1 VILGKRLYNDAC
13 KSLMRAIVEL
23 GAGNRETAIGHINEA
38 IGSARAWSN
47 EIEEDI
53 TRRHLEQH
61 AQQEVHRG

>member
-1 VILGKRLYNDAC
+1 MITGKGMYNAAC

-23 GAGNRETAIGHINEA
+23 GAGNRETALKHIDEA

-47 EIEEDI
+47 AIEEDI
-53 TRRHLEQH
+53 TRRGLEQQ